1 MPRILL
7 DQSAPLGLRR
17 ILTGHE
23 VKTAYEMGWD
33 RMANG
38 RLLDEAEGAGFDI
51 IVSSDQSLWHQQNL
65 TGRRIAVVILTTN
78 HWDTIRADPSAVVA
92 ACAGAGEGSY
102 TVVRFPLPPPAATTG
117 TPSSP

>member
-1 MPRILL
+1 LSRILL

-33 RMANG
+33 RMENG
-38 RLLDEAEGAGFDI
+38 RLLDAAEGAGFDVL
-51 IVSSDQSLWHQQNL
+51 VSSDQSLWHQQNL

-78 HWDTIRADPSAVVA
+78 HWDTIRADPSAAVA
-92 ACAGAGEGSY
+92 ACVGAGEGSY
-102 TVVRFPLPPPAATTG
+102 TVVRFPLPPRRP
-117 TPSSP
+117 PSP

>member
-1 MPRILL
+1 LPRILL

-38 RLLDEAEGAGFDI
+38 HLLDAAEDAGFDI
-51 IVSSDQSLWHQQNL
+51 MVSSDQSLWHQQNL
-65 TGRRIAVVILTTN
+65 AGRRIAVVILTTN
-78 HWDTIRADPSAVVA
+78 HWDTIKADPSGVVT
-92 ACAGAGEGSY
+92 ACARAGEGSY
-102 TVVRFPLPPPAATTG
+102 TVVGFPLQPRRR
-117 TPSSP
+117 